1 MKKELA
7 IIILNWNGRRLLEE
21 FLPTVVSTSIS
32 ERSDLF
38 VVDNGSEDDS
48 VEYVREH
55 FPEVNLIE
63 YQKNYGFAEGY
74 NRAIETIRYPY
85 SLLLNSDV
93 AVKEGWWE
101 PLLDFI
107 KSHKDAGAVQPKI
120 KSYRE
125 PEKFEYAGA
134 AGGLLD
140 SLGYPYC
147 RGRVFSKIAE
157 DKGQYDGEA
166 TEIAWASGAAMLV
179 DTEAFLKAGGLDR
192 RFFAHMEEI
201 DLCWRLMLEGYKIYF
216 VPDSEVYHLG
226 GASLNY
232 GNPKKTY
239 LNFRN
244 NLLLLHKNLPKK
256 KGRRKLFVRRLADS
270 LAFLMFAL
278 TGKSKDAGAVL
289 RAHNDFKKMRHYYDN
304 QPDKDIMK
312 QIPGTKRTILISD
325 FFARKPRV

>member
-21 FLPTVVSTSIS
+21 FLPTVVATSIS

-74 NRAIETIRYPY
+74 NKAIETIRYPY

-107 KSHKDAGAVQPKI
+107 KSHKEAGAVQPKI

-179 DTEAFLKAGGLDR
+179 DTEAFLKVGGLDR

-256 KGRRKLFVRRLADS
+256 KGMRKLFVRRLADS

-289 RAHNDFKKMRHYYDN
+289 KAHNDFKKMRHYYDN

-312 QIPGTKRTILISD
+312 QIPGTKRNILISD

>member
-21 FLPTVVSTSIS
+21 FLPTVVATTIS

-55 FPEVNLIE
+55 FPEVKLIE

-74 NRAIETIRYPY
+74 NKAIETIRYPY

-107 KSHKDAGAVQPKI
+107 KSHKEAGAVQPKI

-166 TEIAWASGAAMLV
+166 MEIAWASGAAMLV
-179 DTEAFLKAGGLDR
+179 DTEAFLKVGGLDR

-256 KGRRKLFVRRLADS
+256 KGRRRLFVRRLADS

-289 RAHNDFKKMRHYYDN
+289 KAHNDFKKMRHYYDN

-312 QIPGTKRTILISD
+312 QIPGTKRNILISD